1 MSSFGLRFLVLIFVS
16 LLCVFLVFYATWF
29 LYFWKWKGGDFSSS
43 LFWLF
48 YLKDWRFFIEF
59 SLVPMLLSYGLG
71 FGGVFFYWLK
81 NERDFLKFERLKER
95 IEKHKRSLNALRN
108 EESELRGSI
117 SSLREEEKS
126 LSESL
131 SALKRER
138 ERLYREIEELEGKVK
153 RLDELIEEAV
163 NEGRERGY
171 MSVMTELR
179 SLRAQKSAL
188 VDLFNR
194 ENELREVFKK
204 VTGKTLLQFLNEVK
218 KQIRETQS

>member
-1 MSSFGLRFLVLIFVS
+1 MSSFGLRFLVLVFVS
-16 LLCVFLVFYATWF
+16 LLCVFLVFYVTWF
-29 LYFWKWKGGDFSSS
+29 LYFWRWEGGDFSSS

-48 YLKDWRFFIEF
+48 HLKSWRFFIEF

-81 NERDFLKFERLKER
+81 NERDFSKFERLKER
-95 IEKHKRSLNALRN
+95 IEKHKRTLNALRN
-108 EESELRGSI
+108 EESELRSSI
-117 SSLREEEKS
+117 SSLREEKKF

-138 ERLYREIEELEGKVK
+138 ERLYRELEELEEKAK

-194 ENELREVFKK
+194 EKELREVFKK

-218 KQIRETQS
+218 KMVKRR